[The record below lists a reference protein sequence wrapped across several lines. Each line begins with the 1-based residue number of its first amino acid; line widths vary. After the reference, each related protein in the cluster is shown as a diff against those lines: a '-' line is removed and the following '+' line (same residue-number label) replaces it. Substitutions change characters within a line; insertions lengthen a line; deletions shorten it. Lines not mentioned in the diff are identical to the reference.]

1 MRTDLKR
8 TNVDLRAALIL
19 ASTAFK
25 AGLVHLSENVNVAGV
40 LYPTWSAKDWS
51 CAGLGAHNQF
61 MTITYLNG
69 AVLDAIVL
77 SHEENAIRAITPSCE
92 DVLVF
97 TRVHGTWISEALE
110 PVTIEFAWQRRGT
123 SPAPAEAAC
132 VCPKTLAARLI
143 QSLFVGCEPVAAESD
158 RLYVFSP
165 DGRRVAISCSEP
177 QPMQPS

>member
-1 MRTDLKR
+1 MERQ
-8 TNVDLRAALIL
+8 
-19 ASTAFK
+19 
-25 AGLVHLSENVNVAGV
+25 GLVC
-40 LYPTWSAKDWS
+40 SAR
-51 CAGLGAHNQF
+51 GAHNQF

-69 AVLDAIVL
+69 TVLDAIVL

-97 TRVHGTWISEALE
+97 IRVHGTWISEGLE

-132 VCPKTLAARLI
+132 ICPKTLAARLI
-143 QSLFVGCEPVAAESD
+143 QSLFRGCEPGAVESD
-158 RLYVFSP
+158 RLYVFSS
-165 DGRRVAISCSEP
+165 DGRRVAISFSEL

>member
-1 MRTDLKR
+1 MRTDLER
-8 TNVDLRAALIL
+8 TNVELRAALIL

-51 CAGLGAHNQF
+51 CAGLRAHNQF